1 MTVKEAIQEQAES
14 RRLHRMNMPAAVRMP
29 PAWGDVHAKAALS
42 FSRPSGRTAPM
53 TAIKVGFPRAED
65 SLGHQAGVGLTT
77 SCTSSVGDASGMP
90 PRSPGSPTAMRNS
103 YGASSA
109 LGGSSKSGLNH
120 TSTFFYGEAPIKP
133 ELCTGNA
140 YNAVGSYSM
149 FGSQAKSDRIS
160 SGAFG
165 FGTAT
170 REQLGHTY
178 ISPAHLKD
186 CYGKFSPSPDKYTLN
201 SSIGRQVLDCK
212 VSYPSRSFGLEDRFD
227 ADRRDQR
234 AAQTPGPGAYRV

>member
-1 MTVKEAIQEQAES
+1 
-14 RRLHRMNMPAAVRMP
+14 MP
-29 PAWGDVHAKAALS
+29 L
-42 FSRPSGRTAPM
+42 RPEVLE
-53 TAIKVGFPRAED
+53 K
-65 SLGHQAGVGLTT
+65 
-77 SCTSSVGDASGMP
+77 
-90 PRSPGSPTAMRNS
+90 
-103 YGASSA
+103 A
-109 LGGSSKSGLNH
+109 LGRKSLNGMID
-120 TSTFFYGEAPIKP
+120 STDPHE
-133 ELCTGNA
+133 
-140 YNAVGSYSM
+140 
-149 FGSQAKSDRIS
+149 R
-160 SGAFG
+160 G